1 MISSAGH
8 VPPETLADSAEG
20 LLAADDEAA
29 VRAHINGCADCRRV
43 DADLRDVSV
52 FLAADS
58 APRMPEDV
66 AARLDAALQAEPPL
80 SPATPRDDALVAA
93 APTRRRAAG
102 RMPVWIGAAAAAAVV
117 GVTGAV
123 LGLQA
128 LQGNETT
135 TSTTAGAA
143 LEADRSA
150 EAPESTL
157 SAPSSG
163 RAYTADHLTSE
174 VQALVGQSGAADS
187 ADEDAADDGREA
199 AAPGTVPGTESAGEP
214 AAAGTDLSALSTL
227 ATPAGLAAC
236 IEALTGRADVTP
248 VAVDLASFEKQPAA
262 VIVLPVPGDG
272 ESLDVRIVGSRC
284 SAADDDVIVATRVPR
299 P

>member
-1 MISSAGH
+1 MTSAEH

-20 LLAADDEAA
+20 LLAADDEVA
-29 VRAHINGCADCRRV
+29 VRAHLNGCADCRRV

-52 FLAADS
+52 FLAADP

-80 SPATPRDDALVAA
+80 SPATPRDDARVAA
-93 APTRRRAAG
+93 SPTRRRAAR
-102 RMPVWIGAAAAAAVV
+102 RMPVWIGAAAAVV

-143 LEADRSA
+143 LEVDRSA

-163 RAYTADHLTSE
+163 RAYTADNLTSE